1 MCMHE
6 QRTSNFIVGDQML
19 DLDFLQLHKM
29 STQRAKS
36 WTTVSDSEWWNENI
50 VIAVRGEAKFKIGI
64 GTHRYETLPI
74 TITSTD
80 TKHISQIWVF

>member
-6 QRTSNFIVGDQML
+6 QRASNFIVGDQML
-19 DLDFLQLHKM
+19 DLDFLQLHNM

-50 VIAVRGEAKFKIGI
+50 VIAGWGEAKFKIGI
-64 GTHRYETLPI
+64 ETNRYETLHI
-74 TITSTD
+74 TITSKD